1 MHPHESAEDYLEA
14 ILMLQQ
20 EKGAVRSIDIVN
32 KLNFSKPSVSVA
44 MKHLREK
51 NMILMDE
58 SGYITLTESGYAIA
72 SSILER
78 HNFFVSVLEHIGVD
92 KETAF
97 EEACK
102 LEHDISQGT
111 FEKMKSWL
119 EEHPK
124 QQTQQ

>member
-58 SGYITLTESGYAIA
+58 TGYITLTESGHAIA

-111 FEKMKSWL
+111 FEKMKIWL

-124 QQTQQ
+124 QQSQQ

>member
-20 EKGAVRSIDIVN
+20 EKGSVRSIDVV
-32 KLNFSKPSVSVA
+32 KHLNYSKPSVSVA

-51 NMILMDE
+51 GHILMDE
-58 SGYITLTESGYAIA
+58 TGYITLTESGRSIA

-78 HNFFVSVLEHIGVD
+78 HNFFTSVLRHIGVD
-92 KETAF
+92 EETAF

-111 FEKMKSWL
+111 FEKMKAWL

-124 QQTQQ
+124 KN